1 MGSSYKLLPSF
12 SAEVADQEV
21 FWASS
26 DSTVATV
33 DRNGCVTAHKIGTAT
48 ISCQLTQGLDYDL
61 CTVRVAFK
69 DVPLSGKYY
78 SAPVYWAY
86 HRGITKGYTGGI
98 YDKSF
103 GAGLNCERKD
113 LAIFIWRYAEQPS
126 GAGDARDKFSDMA
139 AYGSSTAANKAVAWA
154 AKWGIVK
161 GYSDGT
167 FRPNAPVD
175 RKDVLIMLYRLAG
188 KPEVSGTLI
197 FSDCQNLDKNSDTY
211 KAILWGAENRITNG
225 YSNGP
230 YAGRFGI
237 GVECLREQIITFLYR
252 YDDYIN
258 E

>member
-78 SAPVYWAY
+78 SVPVYWAY
-86 HRGITKGYTGGI
+86 HRG
-98 YDKSF
+98 
-103 GAGLNCERKD
+103 
-113 LAIFIWRYAEQPS
+113 
-126 GAGDARDKFSDMA
+126 
-139 AYGSSTAANKAVAWA
+139 
-154 AKWGIVK
+154 
-161 GYSDGT
+161 
-167 FRPNAPVD
+167 
-175 RKDVLIMLYRLAG
+175 
-188 KPEVSGTLI
+188 
-197 FSDCQNLDKNSDTY
+197 
-211 KAILWGAENRITNG
+211 ITNG